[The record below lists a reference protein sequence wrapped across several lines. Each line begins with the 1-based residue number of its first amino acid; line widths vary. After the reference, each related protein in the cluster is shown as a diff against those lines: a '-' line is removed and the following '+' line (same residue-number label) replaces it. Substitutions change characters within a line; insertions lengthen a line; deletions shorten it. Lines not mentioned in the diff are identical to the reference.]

1 MEFNGAPELLCFP
14 HSSEYLPLCSAEQ
27 RNSYRFGTTWGWVND
42 DRIFIFGWTIP
53 LRHALLDVA
62 LCVCLNQVMQS
73 HGVHNLVF
81 SSSATVYGDPQK
93 LPIDEQHPVGGCTN
107 PYGKTKYFIEE
118 MIRDQCTAEKVADCS
133 LMTLLTLCGRFVTD
147 KMSCRTGMLCC
158 SGTSIPLVLTSQ
170 DRLVK
175 IHRESQTT
183 FCLML
188 PR

>member
-1 MEFNGAPELLCFP
+1 MCLNCCYVFAWIVIVHHCYAWRVHMNLWTD
-14 HSSEYLPLCSAEQ
+14 
-27 RNSYRFGTTWGWVND
+27 SYRFSTVWS
-42 DRIFIFGWTIP
+42 
-53 LRHALLDVA
+53 
-62 LCVCLNQVMQS
+62 LCVLKACLTDSVSVCVFLNQVMQS
-73 HGVHNLVF
+73 HGVRNLVF

-118 MIRDQCTAEKVADCS
+118 MIRDQCTAEKVSNCS
-133 LMTLLTLCGRFVTD
+133 LLTLLTLCGRFVTD